1 MIIRY
6 SQSINCNRCLKN
18 MKMFMNTT
26 PGLSA
31 ALISSHISGKLY
43 LKEDKLNFH
52 FKLWLSSKLFY
63 NIVEFVAL
71 ENYKGKLNSSI
82 VMLLGLR
89 WKYYCKLWFLSN
101 LNPFQATLIHDYAQ
115 GCFFFFFEKKV
126 KTGNVD
132 FPNLLVG
139 TYTCST

>member
-1 MIIRY
+1 
-6 SQSINCNRCLKN
+6 
-18 MKMFMNTT
+18 MFMNTT

-71 ENYKGKLNSSI
+71 ENYEHKLNSSI
-82 VMLLGLR
+82 VMLLALR
-89 WKYYCKLWFLSN
+89 LKYYCKLWFLSN

-115 GCFFFFFEKKV
+115 SFFLKKRSKQEMLIFPICWLVYMFYV
-126 KTGNVD
+126 KNNILIFSPQIIFSFVL
-132 FPNLLVG
+132 FKLVE
-139 TYTCST
+139 